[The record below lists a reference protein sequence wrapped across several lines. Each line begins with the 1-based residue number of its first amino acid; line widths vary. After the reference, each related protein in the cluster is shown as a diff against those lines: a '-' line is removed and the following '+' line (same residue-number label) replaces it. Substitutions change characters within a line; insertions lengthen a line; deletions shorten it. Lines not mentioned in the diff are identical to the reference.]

1 MASPQVS
8 SVLDP
13 SKTGRYTVQLSDK
26 LLGTSSSTA
35 KFSTVK
41 YNHKPAQSTEKRNT
55 ILKADNDGSC
65 SLNITD
71 EEPTSTEPQKYTYEG
86 VRKSH
91 KKAYVLIFNQDKQT
105 CSLEPLED
113 TYSFNLTS
121 TPWESSK
128 SKLQAQYRQ
137 LKETSSD
144 EESARKVDT
153 ANIPSDGSDQEP
165 DPTKRY
171 DYRRFLHLVPEQSS
185 PPNEPT
191 IRSAT
196 GTPRS
201 DHGRSTP
208 IMNNHIREPPAK
220 PTRSA
225 KSQAAPF
232 RKRKTPEPSSTAAK
246 SNKSSAVP
254 TVRLDRRAS
263 TRPTDPKPS
272 AARTTKLKPK
282 PDSQFKSDPLVHS
295 SDDSDGGGDGTT
307 RFELS
312 DGGLQIDF
320 GDAAPRKRHYST
332 AVPLAAATDGPIS
345 LRSAAT
351 SAANSAANTP
361 LPGRKKHDD
370 VPEFDLGSSI
380 GGDESD
386 EDDGYREDDEG
397 ERDAE
402 GDEDIEPMDLG
413 PPAHGAGRRSEE
425 GRVEAGEEDEDAG
438 FEAEMMQ
445 ELMSGAAESDEES
458 EEE

>member
-8 SVLDP
+8 SVIDP
-13 SKTGRYTVQLSDK
+13 SKNGRYTLQLSDK
-26 LLGTSSSTA
+26 LLGTSSS
-35 KFSTVK
+35 SD
-41 YNHKPAQSTEKRNT
+41 NHKPAQSTEKRNT
-55 ILKADNDGSC
+55 TIKADNDGSC
-65 SLNITD
+65 SLSITD
-71 EEPTSTEPQKYTYEG
+71 EEPTSAEPQQYTYEG

-91 KKAYVLIFNQDKQT
+91 KKTYVLVFNQDKQT

-128 SKLQAQYRQ
+128 SKLQTQYRQ

-144 EESARKVDT
+144 DESGRKAEA
-153 ANIPSDGSDQEP
+153 ANVPSDGSDQEP
-165 DPTKRY
+165 DPTKPY
-171 DYRRFLHLVPEQSS
+171 DFRRFLHLVPEQSS
-185 PPNEPT
+185 PPNEPF
-191 IRSAT
+191 RSAT

-201 DHGRSTP
+201 EHGRSTP
-208 IMNNHIREPPAK
+208 IMNNDIREPPTK
-220 PTRSA
+220 PTRSV
-225 KSQAAPF
+225 KSQAASS

-246 SNKSSAVP
+246 SFKSAAVP

-263 TRPTDPKPS
+263 TRPTDLKP
-272 AARTTKLKPK
+272 AARPSTKPKVK

-295 SDDSDGGGDGTT
+295 SDDSDGARDGPA

-332 AVPLAAATDGPIS
+332 TVPLASATDGPIS
-345 LRSAAT
+345 LRSAAS
-351 SAANSAANTP
+351 SAVNSAANTP

-370 VPEFDLGSSI
+370 VPEFDLGSSV

-413 PPAHGAGRRSEE
+413 PPAHGAGRKSEE
-425 GRVEAGEEDEDAG
+425 GRVEAAEVDVEDDEAG

>member
-254 TVRLDRRAS
+254 TRRAHH
-263 TRPTDPKPS
+263 K
-272 AARTTKLKPK
+272 AQAQARF
-282 PDSQFKSDPLVHS
+282 SVQERPLVHS